1 MFQKKKS
8 ETIVRPHTVEKEDE
22 DCVLSNVSQPREES
36 GNQCNSAD
44 EASSLSQMVLY
55 EQETKRGNC
64 KKEKEREREWH
75 TFLCLESRCIHTHD
89 DMQTVLAFKNN

>member
-1 MFQKKKS
+1 MFEIFVKKWCVDN
-8 ETIVRPHTVEKEDE
+8 ET
-22 DCVLSNVSQPREES
+22 SQNPM
-36 GNQCNSAD
+36 GVF
-44 EASSLSQMVLY
+44 SLSQMVLY

-89 DMQTVLAFKNN
+89 DMQTALAFKNN